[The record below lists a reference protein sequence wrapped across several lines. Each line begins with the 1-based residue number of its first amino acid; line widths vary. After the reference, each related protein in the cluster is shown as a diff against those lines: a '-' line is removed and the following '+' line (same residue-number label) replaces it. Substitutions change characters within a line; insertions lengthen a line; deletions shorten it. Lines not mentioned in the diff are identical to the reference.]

1 MSCRTHHAD
10 DASQSPAERHAR
22 RRIARLRTFYH
33 HLMLFAVV
41 NAGLLAINLVASPG
55 RLWFVWPLLGWS
67 IWLALHAIG
76 TFGAGRWLG
85 AEWEERKLRQ
95 FMAGKSME

>member
-1 MSCRTHHAD
+1 MSCRTHLED

-22 RRIARLRTFYH
+22 RRIARLRAFYQ

-41 NAGLLAINLVASPG
+41 NAGLLAINLLASPG
-55 RLWFVWPLLGWS
+55 RLWFFWPLLGWG
-67 IWLALHAIG
+67 IWLVLHAMG
-76 TFGAGRWLG
+76 TFGAERWLG